1 MWNGH
6 SNDQNDEDYH
16 ELCKGGH
23 QRPQC
28 GMVTP
33 IMLMLI
39 TIEVDNDDKGGSYDS
54 IIMVAGREDM
64 DYNKLHEMKSCPRIF
79 LWWG

>member
-1 MWNGH
+1 MTKP
-6 SNDQNDEDYH
+6 DQ
-16 ELCKGGH
+16 CGMVTQMIRMMRITKIVQRWTH

-33 IMLMLI
+33 IMRVLMLI
-39 TIEVDNDDKGGSYDS
+39 TIELDNDDKGGSYDS

-64 DYNKLHEMKSCPRIF
+64 DYMK
-79 LWWG
+79 

>member
-1 MWNGH
+1 MTKP
-6 SNDQNDEDYH
+6 DQ
-16 ELCKGGH
+16 CGMVTQMIRMMRITKIVQRWTH

-33 IMLMLI
+33 IMRTLMLI
-39 TIEVDNDDKGGSYDS
+39 TIEVDNDDKGGGYDS

-64 DYNKLHEMKSCPRIF
+64 DYMK
-79 LWWG
+79 